1 MTMGCASAGA
11 RRHGAWAAALALALS
26 GCTVGPNY
34 HPPAAAK
41 IGVPDQYYA
50 DIAPGAQA
58 PDEQELATWW
68 AALGDPLLDQ
78 LVTMAL
84 AANPDIDAAGARLR
98 QARATY
104 KGARAS
110 LFPTLTANGSA
121 GRTALLGKG
130 SSLSVATPGLGTGS
144 SIGATSFATSGSY
157 NQFDAGL
164 DASYEVDLFGG
175 VRRSVEAARGDYASS
190 AESLRDTQR
199 TVVAEVALDY
209 VNARSAQERLAIA
222 RSNLATEEETLQL
235 VGWRVKAG
243 LVSSLDL
250 AQAKAQR
257 EQTAATIPALETSF
271 AQSVN
276 AVAIL
281 TGRAPGSVTAW
292 FDPPRPVPVA
302 DRALGADI
310 PATMLAQRPDVRA
323 AERTL
328 AAATARIGV
337 AKAQLYPV
345 LQLTGTLAGNGTTVG
360 DISRFATGTLLAAV
374 TAPIFDGGAIR
385 AQIENARGGADLALA
400 QYRSAVLTALSDVEN
415 ALISLANSRRQV
427 VTLTAA
433 ANDSHDALIFAQSQ
447 YRAGLIDFQS
457 LLDTQRTLLSSQDSL
472 AQARADR
479 ATGLIQLYKALGG
492 GWQAAPTP
500 ASAIPGTPAA
510 IEMPDIAAIPSPI
523 APSAL
528 GADPHSTERP

>member
-175 VRRSVEAARGDYASS
+175 VRRSV
-190 AESLRDTQR
+190 
-199 TVVAEVALDY
+199 
-209 VNARSAQERLAIA
+209 
-222 RSNLATEEETLQL
+222 
-235 VGWRVKAG
+235 
-243 LVSSLDL
+243 
-250 AQAKAQR
+250 
-257 EQTAATIPALETSF
+257 
-271 AQSVN
+271 
-276 AVAIL
+276 
-281 TGRAPGSVTAW
+281 
-292 FDPPRPVPVA
+292 
-302 DRALGADI
+302 
-310 PATMLAQRPDVRA
+310 
-323 AERTL
+323 
-328 AAATARIGV
+328 
-337 AKAQLYPV
+337 
-345 LQLTGTLAGNGTTVG
+345 
-360 DISRFATGTLLAAV
+360 
-374 TAPIFDGGAIR
+374 
-385 AQIENARGGADLALA
+385 
-400 QYRSAVLTALSDVEN
+400 
-415 ALISLANSRRQV
+415 
-427 VTLTAA
+427 
-433 ANDSHDALIFAQSQ
+433 
-447 YRAGLIDFQS
+447 
-457 LLDTQRTLLSSQDSL
+457 
-472 AQARADR
+472 
-479 ATGLIQLYKALGG
+479 
-492 GWQAAPTP
+492 
-500 ASAIPGTPAA
+500 
-510 IEMPDIAAIPSPI
+510 
-523 APSAL
+523 
-528 GADPHSTERP
+528 